1 MDTLT
6 LWESIKL
13 PIIIGPVCLI
23 LKELYDRW
31 DFKKKES
38 VILSNKLKLEK
49 VNNKLQEFYWPLYI
63 LLLKDFDLWS
73 KIVFKEN
80 EEVNITH
87 TDSDT
92 GIEDD
97 GETYNYCNYVKKQ
110 NNRLVPCRNPVA
122 LNCIDRFGPYCIKHQ
137 CFKYKKIL
145 KVYKMCYNDGSFFE
159 EKTDEIID
167 TRFIDVE
174 KGEMKQ
180 REVAGKFQ
188 HMIQK
193 KMDSEKNYFESDT
206 SSSSMRS
213 IMDGDEISIG
223 GNITGNA
230 VGDVSGLYSNNSNNM
245 DLNSNMMREIIK
257 NIRENHIKINDIIIN
272 KIAIAEPNKFLG
284 KQLIKYI
291 KFVNIFQSEVNGDFI
306 DPSKFG
312 APYPKK
318 LLPMIEIG
326 LFKLQKKYNK
336 LVEDFYDF

>member
-1 MDTLT
+1 MDTGT
-6 LWESIKL
+6 LWNNIIL
-13 PIIIGPVCLI
+13 PILIGPVCLI
-23 LKELYDRW
+23 IKELYDRW

-49 VNNKLQEFYWPLYI
+49 INNKLQLFYWPLYI

-80 EEVNITH
+80 DEVNITH

-92 GIEDD
+92 GVEDD
-97 GETYNYCNYVKKQ
+97 GETYHYCNYVKKIKD
-110 NNRLVPCRNPVA
+110 RVVPCRNPVA
-122 LNCIDRFGPYCIKHQ
+122 INCIDRFGPYCIKHQ

-145 KVYKMCYNDGSFFE
+145 KVYKMCYDNGTLFK
-159 EKTDEIID
+159 EKTDEILD
-167 TRFIDVE
+167 TRFIDIE
-174 KGEMKQ
+174 KGEIKQ
-180 REVAGKFQ
+180 REVADKFQ
-188 HMIQK
+188 HMIHK
-193 KMDSEKNYFESDT
+193 KMDSEKNDFESDT

-213 IMDGDEISIG
+213 IIDHEEIG

-230 VGDVSGLYSNNSNNM
+230 VGDISGLNSYNSHHM
-245 DLNSNMMREIIK
+245 DLNSSMMREIIK
-257 NIRENHIKINDIIIN
+257 NIRENQTKITDIIIN
-272 KIAIAEPNKFLG
+272 NMSIAEPTTHIG
-284 KQLIKYI
+284 KQLMKYI

-318 LLPMIEIG
+318 LLPMVEIG

-336 LVEDFYDF
+336 VVEDFYDF